1 VSLERDASYGYL
13 SIGEVCCPPVDGLP
27 PDLVLVGAVDS
38 TIVTNVSLIEWIE
51 VTPFEP
57 IGSESNVSSYL
68 QWAIPISNIT
78 VSNLRVLRFHAHAAV
93 GRSGT
98 EPSHCNPRILNK
110 IPTTLWRCST
120 CERFPNVYFSFAR
133 PPLLTEVLLGSS
145 VPTKT

>member
-1 VSLERDASYGYL
+1 MTLTAKLDRYTIFGQVSTGRPAGISFFWCKL
-13 SIGEVCCPPVDGLP
+13 
-27 PDLVLVGAVDS
+27 GAQFV
-38 TIVTNVSLIEWIE
+38 VW
-51 VTPFEP
+51 FEP

-78 VSNLRVLRFHAHAAV
+78 VGNLRVLRFYAHAAV

-98 EPSHCNPRILNK
+98 EPLPCNPRMLKK